1 MGQQFISVLHAHT
14 HTPFTPRGNLAQ
26 LINRHVCIWEVEGN
40 QRKPTLLHSSVQT
53 VSQAQ
58 GIASVPY
65 SLLLRMEHLEVSLK
79 LENINYLY
87 CASQKVIKHFN
98 WLETESNFFLLRKNK
113 NKKRHLS
120 NVCEISSVFSCWEQN
135 INMGYWWIIRS
146 PILLSVLVSL
156 SITFCSSPLRSLIVL
171 QFPELHTQIKLSDL
185 EYKATL
191 R

>member
-1 MGQQFISVLHAHT
+1 
-14 HTPFTPRGNLAQ
+14 
-26 LINRHVCIWEVEGN
+26 
-40 QRKPTLLHSSVQT
+40 
-53 VSQAQ
+53 
-58 GIASVPY
+58 
-65 SLLLRMEHLEVSLK
+65 MEHLEVSLK
-79 LENINYLY
+79 LENMNYLY

-98 WLETESNFFLLRKNK
+98 WLETESNFFLLRK

-156 SITFCSSPLRSLIVL
+156 SITFCSSLVVL
-171 QFPELHTQIKLSDL
+171 QFPELHTQIKLSNL